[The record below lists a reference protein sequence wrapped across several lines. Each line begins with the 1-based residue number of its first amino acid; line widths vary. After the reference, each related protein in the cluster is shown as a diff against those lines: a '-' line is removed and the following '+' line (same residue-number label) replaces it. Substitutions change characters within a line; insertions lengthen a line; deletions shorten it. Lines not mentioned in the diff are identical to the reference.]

1 MRVLITGAAGFI
13 GHHVAIYLNKKGYNV
28 LGLDNLKN
36 GVNANKLTD
45 SGIKLEVLDVLSN
58 KATEVIKSFRPDV
71 IIHASA
77 LTNVDLSFA
86 KPISYMKVNCLSTIK
101 IAKLSK
107 RVVFLSSASVY
118 GDPKF
123 LPINED
129 HPLNPISPYG
139 ASKVCAELSLKTIN
153 EDSVVLR
160 LFNVYG
166 IGQNPSYAGVITKFL
181 ERLREGK
188 PLIIYGDGEQTRDF
202 INIRDVVRAIDA
214 IIEKGAKG
222 VFNVGTGKPVKI
234 KDLAKMIVEIFG
246 TKVGLIYKPK
256 RRGDINNSYA
266 DIKKIRDET
275 DWIPQIEL
283 KDGIIELINYY
294 ISRRA

>member
-139 ASKVCAELSLKTIN
+139 ASKVCARIQF
-153 EDSVVLR
+153 ED
-160 LFNVYG
+160 N
-166 IGQNPSYAGVITKFL
+166 Q
-181 ERLREGK
+181 
-188 PLIIYGDGEQTRDF
+188 
-202 INIRDVVRAIDA
+202 
-214 IIEKGAKG
+214 
-222 VFNVGTGKPVKI
+222 
-234 KDLAKMIVEIFG
+234 
-246 TKVGLIYKPK
+246 
-256 RRGDINNSYA
+256 
-266 DIKKIRDET
+266 
-275 DWIPQIEL
+275 
-283 KDGIIELINYY
+283 
-294 ISRRA
+294 